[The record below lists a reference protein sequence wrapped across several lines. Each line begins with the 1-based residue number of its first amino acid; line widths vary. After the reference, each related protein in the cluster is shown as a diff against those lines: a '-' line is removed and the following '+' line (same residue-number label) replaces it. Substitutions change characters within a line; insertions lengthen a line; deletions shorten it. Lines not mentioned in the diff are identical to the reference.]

1 MREKILIVGSA
12 DMDLT
17 LQMQALPHAGEDAI
31 EESRFAYSAGGGGA
45 VAALAMTRLFT
56 LVRFSASVDRP
67 P

>member
-31 EESRFAYSAGGGGA
+31 EESRFA
-45 VAALAMTRLFT
+45 
-56 LVRFSASVDRP
+56 
-67 P
+67 